1 MPEHRDQLL
10 RFACL
15 VARADFDLARASNL
29 FDRMTILANAV
40 LLLFLAALAVT
51 AWTAFWAS
59 FLPLGAAILL
69 GLLVGCIVFLID
81 QAISAADWELAG
93 VLRTEPMR
101 GAYWL
106 KVVPRIVIAFLFAL
120 ATSVGATL
128 WMFGG
133 TIDADL
139 QSKRMLKNAPVE
151 REYAQRDADVEARL
165 IKPLVKEIES
175 KQLERD
181 ALQRQMETLAA
192 ERDDANKRASRA
204 RIEAGR
210 EADGGLPGYIRGEG
224 PRFREAQR
232 QEREAIELNQ
242 RTSSDARALQARM
255 ALADESI
262 ARMSAALERK
272 QLEYRA
278 LGREIRNEKVHD
290 PRWVP
295 QRNDPLLRY
304 IALYDIQ
311 RNPDTGAAATEFRRL
326 MMLVL
331 LTLELSFLFVKVA
344 CAPASVYM
352 VRLIA
357 RTKRDAARVSAEF
370 ARDLDEIKRDRPR
383 GSLRVIGGQ
392 PEQRSREGE

>member
-1 MPEHRDQLL
+1 
-10 RFACL
+10 
-15 VARADFDLARASNL
+15 
-29 FDRMTILANAV
+29 
-40 LLLFLAALAVT
+40 
-51 AWTAFWAS
+51 
-59 FLPLGAAILL
+59 
-69 GLLVGCIVFLID
+69 
-81 QAISAADWELAG
+81 
-93 VLRTEPMR
+93 
-101 GAYWL
+101 
-106 KVVPRIVIAFLFAL
+106 
-120 ATSVGATL
+120 
-128 WMFGG
+128 
-133 TIDADL
+133 
-139 QSKRMLKNAPVE
+139 
-151 REYAQRDADVEARL
+151 
-165 IKPLVKEIES
+165 
-175 KQLERD
+175 
-181 ALQRQMETLAA
+181 
-192 ERDDANKRASRA
+192 
-204 RIEAGR
+204 
-210 EADGGLPGYIRGEG
+210 
-224 PRFREAQR
+224 
-232 QEREAIELNQ
+232 
-242 RTSSDARALQARM
+242 M